1 MQVLQYVITYQEV
14 MTHTRAYRARPR
26 SEKLSAAEAVETNR
40 GKTMPAG
47 GHKSLG
53 AVLNLKRHNLW
64 VHQPKIRNR
73 AMSQTSQRHSA
84 NYDISDLTRASVTSS
99 SFRERAS

>member
-26 SEKLSAAEAVETNR
+26 SEKLSAAEAVETNP

-47 GHKSLG
+47 EHKSLATVG
-53 AVLNLKRHNLW
+53 TFPW
-64 VHQPKIRNR
+64 RN
-73 AMSQTSQRHSA
+73 TSPIA
-84 NYDISDLTRASVTSS
+84 LP
-99 SFRERAS
+99 

>member
-47 GHKSLG
+47 EHKSLG
-53 AVLNLKRHNLW
+53 AVLNLKEENLW
-64 VHQPKIRNR
+64 VHQAKIGKR
-73 AMSQTSQRHSA
+73 AMSQASQRHSA
-84 NYDISDLTRASVTSS
+84 NYDLSELTSDNVTFS